1 MLMSA
6 RSIACTG
13 VAAMAL
19 AISAAAQAPATAQD
33 PKPASPAASQAA
45 STAAVTIEG
54 CLVREQDVPGRK
66 PNVAERVGVGEDY
79 ILMSTKIV
87 KSADKPTGTS
97 GTAGPSRMYQVK
109 GIDDERLKPLAGKR
123 VQVEGNL
130 KDLDEPATPKPG
142 AEDIADIQGASIRQV
157 SGDCPAKP

>member
-1 MLMSA
+1 MSA
-6 RSIACTG
+6 RSIACT
-13 VAAMAL
+13 ALATMAL

-45 STAAVTIEG
+45 STAAVTVEG

-66 PNVAERVGVGEDY
+66 PNIAERAGVMEDY

-87 KSADKPTGTS
+87 KGADKPTGTS

-109 GIDDERLKPLAGKR
+109 GIDDERLKALVGKR
-123 VQVEGNL
+123 VQVEGALN
-130 KDLDEPATPKPG
+130 DLDAPATPKPG
-142 AEDIADIQGASIRQV
+142 AEDLADIHGASIRQV

>member
-1 MLMSA
+1 MSK

-13 VAAMAL
+13 LAAMAL
-19 AISAAAQAPATAQD
+19 AISAAAQAPATAPN

-45 STAAVTIEG
+45 STAAVTVEG

-66 PNVAERVGVGEDY
+66 PNVAERVSVGEDY

-87 KSADKPTGTS
+87 KGADKPTGTS

-109 GIDDERLKPLAGKR
+109 GIDDERLKALAGKR

-142 AEDIADIQGASIRQV
+142 AEDIADIQGAAIRQV